1 MSKKLFRYK
10 GKPFTI
16 KGKTFNT
23 NSLLVVNETYTCSIT
38 NHTWLCLDNVRIRMD
53 NPEDFVEI
61 ESKKPT

>member
-1 MSKKLFRYK
+1 MSKLFRYK

-16 KGKTFNT
+16 KGKTFST
-23 NSLLVVNETYTCSIT
+23 NCLLVANETYTCT
-38 NHTWLCLDNVRIRMD
+38 FTKHTWLFLDDVRIRMD